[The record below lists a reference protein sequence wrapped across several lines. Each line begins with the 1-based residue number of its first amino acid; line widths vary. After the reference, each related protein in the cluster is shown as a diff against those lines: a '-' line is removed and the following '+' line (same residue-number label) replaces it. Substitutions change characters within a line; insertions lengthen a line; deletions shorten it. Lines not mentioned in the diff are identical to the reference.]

1 MFCYLKDCLIFFFWY
16 KSTQRTYSLIC
27 ILLNFLYFVFKWKR
41 VLWTW
46 RVYHSRI
53 YIPYLF
59 YCISSIIA
67 IGNYCSLF
75 NVTKINIIII
85 TIIINILRNEKIWL
99 YV

>member
-16 KSTQRTYSLIC
+16 KSTQITYCFIC
-27 ILLNFLYFVFKWKR
+27 IFLLNFFFYFVFKWKR

-46 RVYHSRI
+46 RIYHSRI
-53 YIPYLF
+53 DIPYFF

-75 NVTKINIIII
+75 KVTKINIIII
-85 TIIINILRNEKIWL
+85 IDILRNEKIWL

>member
-16 KSTQRTYSLIC
+16 KSTQRTYSHQLS
-27 ILLNFLYFVFKWKR
+27 ILFLNFFYFVFNWKR

-46 RVYHSRI
+46 KIYHSRI
-53 YIPYLF
+53 NIPYFF

-67 IGNYCSLF
+67 IGNYCSLSK
-75 NVTKINIIII
+75 VTKINIIII
-85 TIIINILRNEKIWL
+85 IYIIRNEKIWF